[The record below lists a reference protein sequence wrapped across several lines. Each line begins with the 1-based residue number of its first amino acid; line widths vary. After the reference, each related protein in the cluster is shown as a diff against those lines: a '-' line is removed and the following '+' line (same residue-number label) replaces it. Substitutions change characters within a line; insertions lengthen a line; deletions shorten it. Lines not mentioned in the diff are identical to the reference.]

1 MTVPASPDGR
11 SMARW
16 RAIERRGP
24 PDACPECGETFL
36 HGMIAIVKGAQLSR
50 EAPFIGSAPALYGF
64 AVFLSS
70 AVTLVLEITAGRLI
84 APYVGVSIY
93 SWSSIIGV
101 MLAGLSLGNWL
112 GGARAD
118 RGGTDRSAGLALVA
132 AALAS
137 LGVLLALTLAAPVV
151 VTAELSPMSGAFVLS
166 LSLFFVPA
174 ALLGVI
180 TPLLTTLALRRSK
193 RPGRVVGSMHALAAL
208 GSIAGTF
215 FAGFWLIQ
223 HLGTRHILVLCAI
236 TLLVLAA
243 PFLLRRAA
251 GALAWGWRAS
261 CLSDGSPMPG
271 TAS

>member
-1 MTVPASPDGR
+1 
-11 SMARW
+11 MARW